1 VFQTFIVV
9 FVVIAVTPVVLVYCS
24 AHLQIMWVP
33 HRPLGLLCPL
43 LFHTDKLFTP
53 HQRRFLPAEWRLSSL
68 SSLLSIFPSLSVCA
82 FLSSSFHPHVKVN
95 CIPSLIQNPRIFLR
109 CVKNK
114 RHSLLCKLYLFTLSF
129 FFFFF
134 ISIYF
139 HGALIKPGNLDFKL
153 CIYFIFLHLNKPFV
167 EPYSAFLGV
176 VLKISKAV
184 LFIFFKYCSVK
195 LRY

>member
-82 FLSSSFHPHVKVN
+82 FLSSCFHPHVKVK
-95 CIPSLIQNPRIFLR
+95 CIPSLVQNPRIFLR

-114 RHSLLCKLYLFTLSF
+114 RPSFYVSCISLLCPFLSF
-129 FFFFF
+129 LFLLNQE
-134 ISIYF
+134 
-139 HGALIKPGNLDFKL
+139 ALILSYVFIL
-153 CIYFIFLHLNKPFV
+153 YFCISTNHSLSHTLLSLV
-167 EPYSAFLGV
+167 
-176 VLKISKAV
+176 
-184 LFIFFKYCSVK
+184 
-195 LRY
+195 